1 MSSVA
6 KEWRG
11 EQPVSA
17 DGRPADAVLLDGVLP
32 EGPVKPRGRNR
43 KPKPASLSL
52 FEWELSLNQGSE
64 SELVGARCQTA
75 SEGEAVTFVAT
86 ASPAELPDSSW
97 CSRSRTPA
105 RCAPPVTA
113 RRA

>member
-1 MSSVA
+1 MVSSPHMS
-6 KEWRG
+6 
-11 EQPVSA
+11 VSA

-32 EGPVKPRGRNR
+32 EGLVKPRGRNR

-64 SELVGARCQTA
+64 SELVAARCETA
-75 SEGEAVTFVAT
+75 SEGEPVATNVT
-86 ASPAELPDSSW
+86 ASPDQLPDSSW

-105 RCAPPVTA
+105 RCAPPVSD
-113 RRA
+113 RAAG